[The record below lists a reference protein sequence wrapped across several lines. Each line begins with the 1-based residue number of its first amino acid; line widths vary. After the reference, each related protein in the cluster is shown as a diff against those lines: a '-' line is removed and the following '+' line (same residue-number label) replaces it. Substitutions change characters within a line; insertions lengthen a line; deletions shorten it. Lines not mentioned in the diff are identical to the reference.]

1 MKLKDLRE
9 KLGKM
14 SGSKLTGQEI
24 TVYMRKNPGAKKDAN
39 VRKGV
44 EFALDHGGAMTF
56 ALKGIEKIKRGL
68 SKHPE
73 VKKAL
78 QYANESTIESMKE
91 DLSEGKEEYVMKKG
105 TYTRKVD
112 GKTADKMK
120 KQGWKLVAKEEV
132 TEAYSKNLTDKD
144 VDAQFKSMRD
154 PESFYGDL
162 DTARADMKKDY
173 SPKNSARPKV
183 WTSLSY
189 PVRDGD
195 YYFAFIDKNQKNNMK
210 YNEKMNDALKA
221 AKVGGDKK
229 SIDDMWLVVSREL
242 RTYPKSLGWNDTMT
256 REELYG
262 AIQHMLGKIS
272 ESNITEKSLKT
283 KAGIMVGR
291 RKKAPRYEST
301 TVNENYRTLAR
312 KGMGAE
318 TRKSIKVG
326 TVVDFYDNDGNKRE
340 GKIIKMGQIGDGY
353 TLKDVKSGKVYK
365 FTYHDRMKA
374 KKLLRAY
381 KEDTAASKSLKKK
394 GAHIGTDKPEP
405 MVHESS
411 AAWAKSLEKIKNQ
424 RQLDKISDEDKAT
437 LKSIMALLDKEKK
450 RK

>member
-132 TEAYSKNLTDKD
+132 EEGTMAIGIKSRSRTEVERAKQHLSKMLKKD
-144 VDAQFKSMRD
+144 GNKKVGSKEGQDFDER
-154 PESFYGDL
+154 L
-162 DTARADMKKDY
+162 DTYILSDDILADEFAN
-173 SPKNSARPKV
+173 PKNK
-183 WTSLSY
+183 
-189 PVRDGD
+189 GMKI
-195 YYFAFIDKNQKNNMK
+195 IDLLNKH
-210 YNEKMNDALKA
+210 
-221 AKVGGDKK
+221 AKRLNVKFE
-229 SIDDMWLVVSREL
+229 SVEY
-242 RTYPKSLGWNDTMT
+242 T
-256 REELYG
+256 EEAVL
-262 AIQHMLGKIS
+262 
-272 ESNITEKSLKT
+272 
-283 KAGIMVGR
+283 
-291 RKKAPRYEST
+291 
-301 TVNENYRTLAR
+301 ENYRTLAR

-326 TVVDFYDNDGNKRE
+326 TVVDYYDNNGNKRE
-340 GKIIKMGQIGDGY
+340 GTIIKLGQIGDGY
-353 TLKDVKSGKVYK
+353 TLKDNKDGKLYK
-365 FTYHDRMKA
+365 FKYHDRMKA

-394 GAHIGTDKPEP
+394 GAHIGTDEPEQT
-405 MVHESS
+405 VHESS

>member
-132 TEAYSKNLTDKD
+132 EEGTMAIGIKSRSRAEVERAKQQLSKMLKKD
-144 VDAQFKSMRD
+144 GNKKVGSKEGQDFDER
-154 PESFYGDL
+154 L
-162 DTARADMKKDY
+162 DTYILSDDILADEFAN
-173 SPKNSARPKV
+173 PKNK
-183 WTSLSY
+183 
-189 PVRDGD
+189 GMKI
-195 YYFAFIDKNQKNNMK
+195 IDLLNKH
-210 YNEKMNDALKA
+210 
-221 AKVGGDKK
+221 AKRLNVKFE
-229 SIDDMWLVVSREL
+229 SVEY
-242 RTYPKSLGWNDTMT
+242 T
-256 REELYG
+256 EEAVL
-262 AIQHMLGKIS
+262 
-272 ESNITEKSLKT
+272 
-283 KAGIMVGR
+283 
-291 RKKAPRYEST
+291 
-301 TVNENYRTLAR
+301 ENYRTLAR

-326 TVVDFYDNDGNKRE
+326 TVVDYYDNNGNKRE
-340 GKIIKMGQIGDGY
+340 GTIIKLGQIGDGY
-353 TLKDVKSGKVYK
+353 TLKDNKDGKLYK
-365 FTYHDRMKA
+365 FKYHDRMKA

-394 GAHIGTDKPEP
+394 GAHIGTDEPEQT
-405 MVHESS
+405 VHESD
-411 AAWAKSLEKIKNQ
+411 AAWAKSLEKIKNK
-424 RQLDKISDEDKAT
+424 RQLDKISDKDKAT
-437 LKSIMALLDKEKK
+437 LTSIMALLDKEKK

>member
-132 TEAYSKNLTDKD
+132 EEGTMAIGIKSRSRTEVERAKQHLSKMLKKD
-144 VDAQFKSMRD
+144 GNKKVGSKEGQDFDER
-154 PESFYGDL
+154 L
-162 DTARADMKKDY
+162 DTYILSDDILADEFAN
-173 SPKNSARPKV
+173 PKNK
-183 WTSLSY
+183 
-189 PVRDGD
+189 GMKI
-195 YYFAFIDKNQKNNMK
+195 IDLLNKH
-210 YNEKMNDALKA
+210 
-221 AKVGGDKK
+221 AKRLNVKFE
-229 SIDDMWLVVSREL
+229 SVEY
-242 RTYPKSLGWNDTMT
+242 T
-256 REELYG
+256 EEAVL
-262 AIQHMLGKIS
+262 
-272 ESNITEKSLKT
+272 
-283 KAGIMVGR
+283 
-291 RKKAPRYEST
+291 
-301 TVNENYRTLAR
+301 ENYRTLAR

-326 TVVDFYDNDGNKRE
+326 TVVDYYDNNGNKRE
-340 GKIIKMGQIGDGY
+340 GTIIKLGQIGDGY
-353 TLKDVKSGKVYK
+353 TLKDNKDGKLYK
-365 FTYHDRMKA
+365 FKYHDRMKA

-394 GAHIGTDKPEP
+394 GAHIGTDEPEQT
-405 MVHESS
+405 VHESD
-411 AAWAKSLEKIKNQ
+411 AAWAKSLEKIKNK
-424 RQLDKISDEDKAT
+424 RQLDKISDKDKAT
-437 LKSIMALLDKEKK
+437 LTSIMALLDKEKK